1 MKTIT
6 NRFLGFSLFAVLVA
20 LPIAAQPMRLI
31 ARQHY
36 DVTVNGRTTA
46 QMTELMYTRG
56 DHQDGFITLLS
67 DAQGRRYIFTFSEN
81 YAEKRTLIEVKDL
94 GRNLFLRGSFTLPYR
109 SSTIA
114 AARKEITT
122 LPRESFRVPMTIETN
137 AYSDT
142 ELVDSWHLNDAAS
155 KRISL
160 RTHVDGKLLGAI
172 RSMGGGVLSAGSPA
186 VMYACD
192 YLISVVAE
200 DLSCNRRLGVEA
212 VEKETDCAFD
222 AAFGYPC
229 SSH

>member
-1 MKTIT
+1 MKTIAK
-6 NRFLGFSLFAVLVA
+6 RFAGFSFFVVLFA
-20 LPIAAQPMRLI
+20 LPLAAQPIHLLG
-31 ARQHY
+31 RQHY
-36 DVTVNGRTTA
+36 DVTVNGHTTA
-46 QMTELMYTRG
+46 QMTELMFTRG

-67 DAQGRRYIFTFSEN
+67 DAQGRHYIFTFSEN
-81 YAEKRTLIEVKDL
+81 YAEKRTLIEVKDVA
-94 GRNLFLRGSFTLPYR
+94 RNLFLRGSFSLSYR

-114 AARKEITT
+114 GARKEITA

-155 KRISL
+155 KRSL
-160 RTHVDGKLLGAI
+160 LRNHVDGKLLGAI
-172 RSMGGGVLSAGSPA
+172 RSMGGGVLAAGSPA

-222 AAFGYPC
+222 ATFGYPC
-229 SSH
+229 PSH